1 MKLRALCSLLLAL
14 ANIGAAA
21 GGSSELVPTE
31 DFARAPLY
39 THVQMAPD
47 GRTLAFL
54 AEKDGNPVIMF
65 ADFQTLKAM
74 GVTAGAVPVYGAPQ
88 QVKSFQ
94 WIGDRRVVF
103 STVFWDE
110 YFGGVSAVNCDTRN
124 FVPLTGIGTYAHD
137 LSHRALIARETIYA
151 FEDEDQS
158 ILMLDLGL
166 GSGEDLFFPDV
177 VKVNT
182 LNGGYRTVVKN
193 PGDVTRWGVDY
204 SGVVRWGMTRDGEEF
219 GLIYRAKDGDP
230 WQEVPRTKG
239 HPEAIRPLAFDP
251 SGESI
256 YAAALSPNR
265 RWAIYLVNP
274 ITGKL
279 GDLIVGDPDYDI
291 VPAEPV
297 PSAFSRPVYSK
308 LKKCLLGVFY
318 VTDGPRFKWLDPDFA
333 TYQSLIDAHL
343 TKTVNMIVGGTRNQR
358 RLLVFASSDRDPGSY
373 YLLDVGRRTISRI
386 LTRMPWI
393 RPEQM
398 ASMYPI
404 KYPARDGRVIHGYMT
419 LPNGRPQR
427 NLPLVVMPHGG
438 PSVRDIWSF
447 DPLVQLLANRGYA
460 VMQMNYRGS
469 PGFGAEFSRIAKH
482 EIGRGIQD
490 DIEDGARWAIA
501 HQIADPKRVAIVGA
515 SYGGYSALF
524 GLAKSPGLYRC
535 GISIAGVTDWLGI
548 IKGKTSGEYKFA
560 YEHWVQQIGDP
571 KNDAEFLRSISPVSF
586 AAQITAPL
594 LIVQGK
600 EDRTVPPKQAR
611 MLIAEMGKNGRT
623 PESLFLSGEG
633 HGLTHEKSRVELFK
647 RIEEFLAKNM
657 GPEPGGS

>member
-1 MKLRALCSLLLAL
+1 MKLRALCSLLLAV

-230 WQEVPRTKG
+230 WRRVPRTMG
-239 HPEAIRPLAFDP
+239 HREPIRPLAFDS
-251 SGESI
+251 SGENL
-256 YAAALSPNR
+256 YVAALSRNQ
-265 RWAIYLVNP
+265 RWAIYLFDP
-274 ITGKL
+274 LTGQL
-279 GDLIVGDPDYDI
+279 GNLVIDDPDYDI
-291 VPAEPV
+291 DPVQFV
-297 PSAFSRPVYSK
+297 PSAFSRP
-308 LKKCLLGVFY
+308 
-318 VTDGPRFKWLDPDFA
+318 
-333 TYQSLIDAHL
+333 I
-343 TKTVNMIVGGTRNQR
+343 
-358 RLLVFASSDRDPGSY
+358 
-373 YLLDVGRRTISRI
+373 
-386 LTRMPWI
+386 
-393 RPEQM
+393 
-398 ASMYPI
+398 
-404 KYPARDGRVIHGYMT
+404 
-419 LPNGRPQR
+419 
-427 NLPLVVMPHGG
+427 
-438 PSVRDIWSF
+438 
-447 DPLVQLLANRGYA
+447 
-460 VMQMNYRGS
+460 
-469 PGFGAEFSRIAKH
+469 FSRA
-482 EIGRGIQD
+482 
-490 DIEDGARWAIA
+490 AT
-501 HQIADPKRVAIVGA
+501 VGM
-515 SYGGYSALF
+515 
-524 GLAKSPGLYRC
+524 
-535 GISIAGVTDWLGI
+535 
-548 IKGKTSGEYKFA
+548 
-560 YEHWVQQIGDP
+560 
-571 KNDAEFLRSISPVSF
+571 
-586 AAQITAPL
+586 PL
-594 LIVQGK
+594 
-600 EDRTVPPKQAR
+600 
-611 MLIAEMGKNGRT
+611 
-623 PESLFLSGEG
+623 
-633 HGLTHEKSRVELFK
+633 
-647 RIEEFLAKNM
+647 
-657 GPEPGGS
+657 